1 MILPEAARP
10 PGGCGELT
18 LEDLYRDNIID
29 HYQNP
34 RNYGTLEHP
43 DISYEDSNPVCGDEI
58 RMDLKTQDGRVVE
71 ARFQG
76 HGCSISQ
83 ASASMLTEEIIGKT
97 LEEVKQIDKQYLLDL
112 LGIPL
117 GPVRLKCALL
127 SLKVLKAG
135 AYGLHG
141 WPGEDEE

>member
-1 MILPEAARP
+1 M
-10 PGGCGELT
+10 
-18 LEDLYRDNIID
+18 EDIYRDQIID

-43 DISYEDSNPVCGDEI
+43 DISYEEDNPVCGDHI
-58 RMDLKTQDGRVVE
+58 RIDLKVIDGKVID
-71 ARFQG
+71 ARFDG

-83 ASASMLTEEIIGKT
+83 AAASMLTESIIGKPLDEVRQVGKEQI
-97 LEEVKQIDKQYLLDL
+97 LEM

-135 AYGLHG
+135 AYGLHE
-141 WPGEDEE
+141 WPGEEE

>member
-1 MILPEAARP
+1 V
-10 PGGCGELT
+10 
-18 LEDLYRDNIID
+18 EDLYRDNIID

-34 RNYGTLEHP
+34 RNFGTLEQP

-58 RMDLKTQDGRVVE
+58 RMDLKVQDGRVTD

-97 LEEVKQIDKQYLLDL
+97 LDEVKQIDKQYLLQL

-135 AYGLHG
+135 AYGVRG

>member
-1 MILPEAARP
+1 M
-10 PGGCGELT
+10 
-18 LEDLYRDNIID
+18 EDLYRDNIID

-43 DISYEDSNPVCGDEI
+43 DISYEDSNPVCGDELRIDLQI
-58 RMDLKTQDGRVVE
+58 RDSQVVD
-71 ARFQG
+71 ARFTG

-97 LEEVKQIDKQYLLDL
+97 LEEVKQIDKQYLLDM